1 MKNDTS
7 RFFSSLSQ
15 RKEYSGKVS
24 GMLDLADDDDDP
36 AHGRDRLTD
45 KLIKN
50 VGTAATDVTSM
61 EETDPK
67 MPRALEKFH
76 DSIWKITG
84 LIVSMNSDQKL
95 RVPRRLWFTIASA
108 PVKLF
113 RADAM
118 ADIVECWHWL
128 LSACPDQEL
137 VFLQEMIAAWHFTR
151 ASRLGLFSPDPEDL
165 GNPLAPSEDMVLKPR
180 PPVTEPHDI
189 WIKFLYERI
198 DVAKYCSQDQ
208 IEMFSDLLQR
218 TLEIQVG
225 SRVAS
230 MSRHASAAGTR

>member
-84 LIVSMNSDQKL
+84 LIVSMISDQKL

-165 GNPLAPSEDMVLKPR
+165 GNPLAPSEDMVLQPR

-225 SRVAS
+225 SRVAA